1 MNRNPNYFKLGL
13 FVIISFCLGV
23 GFLIVFGAGAFLKK
37 EMLAETCFDESVQGL
52 DVGSEVKYKGVGIGT
67 VKTITTPAKVYNAA
81 SEYVLVVFS
90 LDENVFAEGRN
101 KDPEQAFADAID
113 KGLKVYLSFK
123 GLTGAAFLETDYFP
137 DKTSD
142 LNITW
147 EPEHLYVPSRKSSIK
162 RMGDALNQILE
173 TLADMNIVGM
183 TTNLEELLETLNAK
197 TANFDLAGIS
207 TQASTLLAEIRQTNR
222 QLSDTLGSPEFHKM
236 IQDAQG
242 SFAGIR
248 SIVDKAGEPVD
259 NTLKDLQHTAANAR
273 TFTRELETRTDKRLK
288 QVSGQ
293 INTLLESLNTTVK
306 MLETL
311 VWLNTDTINRTIDN
325 FEHTSEN
332 LKQLSLEIKQY
343 PGRLLLERPPRKLPE
358 DTDGKGE

>member
-23 GFLIVFGAGAFLKK
+23 GFLIVFGAGEFLKK

-67 VKTITTPAKVYNAA
+67 VKTITTPAKVYKAA

-90 LDENVFAEGRN
+90 LDENVFIEGRD
-101 KDPEQAFADAID
+101 KAPEQAFEEAID

-173 TLADMNIVGM
+173 TLADMNIVEM
-183 TTNLEELLETLNAK
+183 TTNLEELLETLNTK
-197 TANFDLAGIS
+197 TAQFDLAGIS
-207 TQASTLLAEIRQTNR
+207 TQASGLLAEIRQTNR

-248 SIVDKAGEPVD
+248 SIVNKAGEPVD
-259 NTLKDLQHTAANAR
+259 KTLKDLQHTAANAR
-273 TFTRELETRTDKRLK
+273 TFTRELETRTDTGLK

-293 INTLLESLNTTVK
+293 IDTLLESLNTTVK

-311 VWLNTDTINRTIDN
+311 VWLNTDTVNRTIDN

-343 PGRLLLERPPRKLPE
+343 PGRLLMERPPRKLPE
-358 DTDGKGE
+358 DTFEKE